1 MAEEEEKVKNAG
13 VDTTAEDEKE
23 EAIEN
28 EMKAMQTELD
38 AIWEQQSK
46 MKRGDRQSVVALRL
60 EEAAEELKTAL
71 KEEVTEAV
79 VKERLE
85 VVRKN
90 VESLERDVERMEEEE
105 KALLGKIKKEE
116 GKKEAM
122 EAAVR
127 ECKEAM
133 EKEAEEIRNEYAQM
147 SIACELDI
155 GGYYEALQW
164 VLERAGGGVTVG
176 VESGCD
182 GQMTIGLLTALSKH
196 YEVIQLQARL
206 AKLQPQITDAAVFVQ
221 VGESGG
227 CDAQHQTNTLKAKK
241 MVIAVSKKKLAELRP
256 LWEKLEAFRRL
267 SEETKG
273 LGKEKKDEL
282 ETRRKELM
290 EAMRGKK
297 SELTALRQQRG
308 EAKRQREMALQ
319 ALQKHIFQLRENVSE
334 WRGCDDKIMR
344 ADEANMKS
352 QHIIE
357 TVIEHQQASAGLQ
370 EELRTLRQTLAT
382 LREKQQ
388 SELNAE
394 PSAEY
399 KELQSQLAEAQ
410 NRVVERM
417 EVV

>member
-1 MAEEEEKVKNAG
+1 
-13 VDTTAEDEKE
+13 
-23 EAIEN
+23 
-28 EMKAMQTELD
+28 
-38 AIWEQQSK
+38 
-46 MKRGDRQSVVALRL
+46 
-60 EEAAEELKTAL
+60 
-71 KEEVTEAV
+71 
-79 VKERLE
+79 
-85 VVRKN
+85 
-90 VESLERDVERMEEEE
+90 
-105 KALLGKIKKEE
+105 
-116 GKKEAM
+116 M

-133 EKEAEEIRNEYAQM
+133 EKEAEEIRSEYTQM
-147 SIACELDI
+147 NIACELDI

-182 GQMTIGLLTALSKH
+182 AQMTIGLLTALSKH

-227 CDAQHQTNTLKAKK
+227 YDAQHQANTLKAKK

-256 LWEKLEAFRRL
+256 LWEKLEAFSRL
-267 SEETKG
+267 NEEKKG

-410 NRVVERM
+410 NRVVKRM
-417 EVV
+417 EVA